1 MKAQRIQ
8 LLTLVFLSILS
19 ISTAQLDQTVRG
31 QIVDQESK
39 FPLLGVNV
47 IIPLDDGSVIG
58 TSSDLEGNF
67 RIEHVPIGRQR
78 IIFSYLGYQDFELPD
93 IIINTG
99 KEVLLNIELEE
110 KVNLLDEV
118 VVTAKKS
125 GEPINEMATVS
136 AREFSVQE
144 TNRYAGSRGE
154 PARMASNFAGV
165 QGADDSRNDI
175 IIRGNSPTGVLWRL
189 EGINIPNPNHFSIPG
204 TGGGSVTILN
214 NKYLSNSDFFTGAF
228 PAEYGNG
235 VAGVFD
241 LKMRNGNNQK
251 FEFSSQLGFLGTELM
266 AEGPISKSTGSSF
279 LIGYRYSTLQL
290 FQFMNINVGTDAI
303 PRYQDGV
310 FRINFPRKTGGNI
323 ALFGIGGMSD
333 IDILISDQEAP
344 LDETL
349 IYGSNDRDQ
358 YFGSKMG
365 VVGASYT
372 QPINKDNFIK
382 FVVSASHAGINATH
396 DYVFRNVVNGLYVV
410 DSVPTLL
417 DYSFNEN
424 KYSTYLNYVRKIN
437 QKASLKT
444 GINVDVYDMNF
455 LDSARATIVVDSMV
469 NLGQWTKRW
478 DSKDMAALI
487 QPYIQL
493 KYKFSDKLKFTA
505 GLSSLYFS
513 INHVSFSPIEP
524 RFGVSYKLSETE
536 RLGFGAGLHSQIQSP
551 YIYYYAPTI
560 IKNENIPHNL
570 DRIGLLKSIH
580 VVGSYDKSLKRNMRL
595 KTEIYFQHL
604 YDLPVEKEI
613 SSFSL
618 INSGAGFSRFFPDTL
633 AIGGQGR
640 NIGLEF
646 TVEKFFSQHY
656 YFLLTGSL
664 FDAKYKGSDNVWR
677 NASFNGRYAFNGL
690 VGAEW
695 PIRKNQIFNIGG
707 KVSYAG
713 GRWYGDPDY
722 TESAKQL
729 EVIYLDETANSN
741 QFRPYFRADLKIN
754 YRINTSK
761 LTHEIAIDFVNIFN
775 IKNILTLTFAPD
787 HVNGPI
793 VEEYQ
798 LGFFPVFYYKL
809 DF

>member
-1 MKAQRIQ
+1 MLVAQH
-8 LLTLVFLSILS
+8 S
-19 ISTAQLDQTVRG
+19 QTVRG
-31 QIVDQESK
+31 SVVDQESK

-47 IIPLDDGSVIG
+47 TIPMSDGSVIG
-58 TSSDLEGNF
+58 SATDMDGNF
-67 RIEHVPIGRQR
+67 RIENVPVGRQR

-93 IIINTG
+93 IIVSSG
-99 KEVLLNIELEE
+99 KEVVLHIELEE
-110 KVNLLDEV
+110 KVNVLDEV
-118 VVTAKKS
+118 IVTAKKS

-175 IIRGNSPTGVLWRL
+175 IIRGNSPTGVLWRM

-214 NKYLSNSDFFTGAF
+214 NKYLANSDFFTGAF

-251 FEFSSQLGFLGTELM
+251 FEFSGQLGFLGTEFM
-266 AEGPISKSTGSSF
+266 AEGPISKSAGSSF
-279 LIGYRYSTLQL
+279 LVGYRYSTLQL
-290 FQFMNINVGTDAI
+290 FQFLNINVGTDAI

-310 FRINFPRKTGGNI
+310 FRLNFPRKNGGNI

-344 LDETL
+344 IDETL

-358 YFGSKMG
+358 YFGSNMG

-382 FVVSASHAGINATH
+382 FVVSASHAGIQATH
-396 DYVFRNVVNGLYVV
+396 DYVYRRVENNLYVV
-410 DSVPTLL
+410 DSLPTLL
-417 DYSFNEN
+417 DYTFNEN
-424 KYSTYLNYVRKIN
+424 KYSAYLNYVRKIN
-437 QKASLKT
+437 QKASLKA
-444 GINVDVYDMNF
+444 GVNIDLYDLNF
-455 LDSARATIVVDSMV
+455 IDSARATMVVDTSV
-469 NLGQWTKRW
+469 TLDQWAKRW
-478 DSKDMAALI
+478 DSKDMAALV
-487 QPYIQL
+487 QPYVHF

-505 GLSSLYFS
+505 GLTSLYFS
-513 INHVSFSPIEP
+513 INDISFSPIEP
-524 RFGVSYKLSETE
+524 RMGLSYALSDTE
-536 RLGFGAGLHSQIQSP
+536 KLGFGAGLHSQIQSP

-560 IKNENIPHNL
+560 INGENVPHNL
-570 DRIGLLKSIH
+570 DKIGLLKSIH
-580 VVGSYDKSLKRNMRL
+580 LVGSYDKNLKGNMRL
-595 KTEIYFQHL
+595 KTEVYFQHL
-604 YDLPVEKEI
+604 YDLPVEAER

-618 INSGAGFSRFFPDTL
+618 VNSGAGFSRFFPDTL
-633 AIGGQGR
+633 ATGGQGR
-640 NIGLEF
+640 NYGLEF
-646 TVEKFFSQHY
+646 TLEKFFSRHF
-656 YFLLTGSL
+656 YFLVTGSL
-664 FDAKYKGSDNVWR
+664 FDAKYKGSDNIWR
-677 NASFNGRYAFNGL
+677 NTSFNGKYAFNGL
-690 VGAEW
+690 AGAEW
-695 PIRKNQIFNIGG
+695 VIRKNQTFNVGG
-707 KVSYAG
+707 KVTFAG
-713 GRWYGDPDY
+713 GRWYGEPDY
-722 TESAKQL
+722 EESSKQL
-729 EVIYLDETANSN
+729 EVIYLDETANSQ
-741 QFRPYFRADLKIN
+741 QFRPYFRADLKVN

-787 HVNGPI
+787 HENGPI